1 MQQTALNLIAIGVFI
16 MTLTCLLGP
25 ILNISPTIPAV
36 ATLGIMGL
44 ATIDTLSLQNRG
56 ATLLLDVFS
65 SKQHRERVI
74 HHEAG
79 HFLAAYF
86 LSIPI
91 AGYTLTAWEAFKQKQ
106 AGFGGV
112 IFDTDV
118 FSRQIDPKEMPLIV
132 ERLATVWM
140 AGIAA
145 ETLIYGNVE
154 GAQDDLQTLR
164 TILNSS
170 GIPKQQFSQKENWAK
185 LQASNLIKKYN
196 KSYDALVEAMTARA
210 TLEECYKV
218 IQQHLDFSAE

>member
-44 ATIDTLSLQNRG
+44 ATIDTLGWQNRG
-56 ATLLLDVFS
+56 VTLLLDALS
-65 SKQHRERVI
+65 SKQHRQRVI
-74 HHEAG
+74 RHEAG

-91 AGYTLTAWEAFKQKQ
+91 SGYTLTAWEAFQQKQ
-106 AGFGGV
+106 LGMGGV
-112 IFDTDV
+112 IFDTDLL
-118 FSRQIDPKEMPLIV
+118 SEQLDPKEMPLII
-132 ERLATVWM
+132 ERLSTVWM

-145 ETLIYGNVE
+145 EKLAYGNVL
-154 GAQDDLQTLR
+154 GADDDLRKMRIMLM
-164 TILNSS
+164 SA
-170 GIPKQQFSQKENWAK
+170 GISQQQFSQKENWAK
-185 LQASNLIKKYN
+185 LQATNLIEKYQ

-210 TLEECYKV
+210 SLEECYQV
-218 IQQHLDFSAE
+218 IQQNITVEC